1 LAVFVLEDG
10 MMDREHRLRRLMFR
24 ADHRGTREA
33 DYIFGGFARAHAES
47 WDEEQLQWFEAI
59 LNEQDVDVMGWAL
72 GTLEAPARFQGPM
85 LDALKRL
92 DYIETPSTLERD

>member
-1 LAVFVLEDG
+1 MTEPQAE
-10 MMDREHRLRRLMFR
+10 REHRLRRLMFR

-33 DYIFGGFARAHAES
+33 DYIIGGFARAHARE
-47 WDEEQLQWFEAI
+47 WNEQQLQWFEDI

-85 LDALKRL
+85 LVALKRL